1 MNLLMKDFVDVWPY
15 KNSMKERYIVEDAGD
30 CYRIIINNFCEWQQ
44 KSGGCTMCNY
54 SQRIKYHA
62 TDVLRD
68 EAIRIINEIHNLD
81 KNYNK
86 VKLYINGSFFNEN
99 ELAKDVAISFLCALK
114 NKCGIT
120 FVCVETRPEYLS
132 KSKLLEYIT
141 ETTVDFEIC
150 FGIESTNSII
160 RNVCLNKGVD
170 INLFYS
176 LCQDIMGL
184 CKIKVYLLIKPPF
197 ISENE
202 SIQDVVSSV
211 NDLVNHGITAI
222 SYTPIAIQK
231 NTLLEFLLQENLY
244 RPVWIWSLIEINTQ
258 LASLRQTYPEIHLA
272 GLEYYPE
279 PLQTYFNCEK
289 CSSRLA
295 AMLAS
300 NRNITWQDIS
310 LEQHCSCY
318 EKWSHQL
325 KSESIQSIDSQILLA
340 RESLTKNRKRAQEIS
355 HLVSGNFRSYLTDVA
370 KLVPEHNVKLDKV
383 GVEGVRL
390 PLMIHGYQ
398 VDGATFTCS
407 LELDEFHRGIHMSRL
422 IEQLNDF
429 SKVEHQDIINDLKI
443 LLDTQGQVNNSIS
456 LQCQLFKKVQRNLSN
471 KTNFVSISFDCYIQR
486 LCFPRTTWQSNI
498 TVTVPFINACPCTK
512 VSAEELFKESFT
524 HTQRGKIRVSFVNTE
539 ISFAKVIE
547 FIENYI
553 GIFDLLK
560 REDELYVVG
569 NAHKNSQFCED
580 ICREIANNI
589 SAKHELTEGCA
600 IVHVTTEESIHPHQA
615 FSEKRIDFS
624 NNI

>member
-15 KNSMKERYIVEDAGD
+15 KISMKGKYIVEDTGD
-30 CYRIIINNFCEWQQ
+30 CYRIIINNFCEWQK

-54 SQRIKYHA
+54 SQRVNFHA

-68 EAIRIINEIHNLD
+68 AAIRIFDEIQNLD
-81 KNYNK
+81 KNHNK

-99 ELAKDVAISFLCALK
+99 ELAKDVAVSFLRELK
-114 NKCGIT
+114 NKFGIT
-120 FVCVETRPEYLS
+120 GVCVETRPEYLS
-132 KSKLLEYIT
+132 KAKLLEYIA
-141 ETTVDFEIC
+141 ETAVDFEIC
-150 FGIESTNSII
+150 FGIESTNNRI
-160 RNVCLNKGVD
+160 RNICLNKGVD
-170 INLFYS
+170 INSFYS

-184 CKIKVYLLIKPPF
+184 CKIKIYLLVKPPF
-197 ISENE
+197 VAENE
-202 SIQDVVSSV
+202 AIQDVVSSV

-258 LASLRQTYPEIHLA
+258 LASLRQDYPEIRLA

-295 AMLAS
+295 AMLSS

-310 LEQHCSCY
+310 LEQSCSCY
-318 EKWSHQL
+318 EKWLRQL
-325 KSESIQSIDSQILLA
+325 KSESTQSIESQILFA
-340 RESLTKNRKRAQEIS
+340 RELLGKNRKRAQEIS
-355 HLVSGNFRSYLTDVA
+355 YLVGENSRSYLTDVA
-370 KLVPEHNVKLDKV
+370 KLVPEHNIKLDKV

-398 VDGATFTCS
+398 VDGTTFSCS

-429 SKVEHQDIINDLKI
+429 SQVEHLDIINDLKI
-443 LLDTQGQVNNSIS
+443 LLEAQGEVNNSIS
-456 LQCQLFKKVQRNLSN
+456 LQCQLFKKVQRNLSS
-471 KTNFVSISFDCYIQR
+471 KTNYVSISLDCFIHR
-486 LCFPRTTWQSNI
+486 SCFPCTTWQSNI

-512 VSAEELFKESFT
+512 TSAEELFKESYT
-524 HTQRGKIRVSFVNTE
+524 HTQRGKIRISFVNTK
-539 ISFAKVIE
+539 IPFANVMD
-547 FIENYI
+547 FIEGYI

-569 NAHKNSQFCED
+569 NAHRNAQFCED
-580 ICREIANNI
+580 VCRSIANSI
-589 SAKHELTEGCA
+589 STKHWMTEGSA

-615 FSEKRIDFS
+615 FSEKKIDFS
-624 NNI
+624 GNA

>member
-15 KNSMKERYIVEDAGD
+15 KNSMKERYIVEDTGE

-54 SQRIKYHA
+54 SQRIDFHA
-62 TDVLRD
+62 TDVLRNAATRIFD
-68 EAIRIINEIHNLD
+68 EIQHLG

-99 ELAKDVAISFLCALK
+99 ELAKDVAISFLCELK
-114 NKCGIT
+114 NKFGIT
-120 FVCVETRPEYLS
+120 CVCVETRPEYLS

-141 ETTVDFEIC
+141 ETAVDFEVC
-150 FGIESTNSII
+150 FGIESANNRI

-170 INLFYS
+170 INSFYL

-202 SIQDVVSSV
+202 AIQDVVSSV

-258 LASLRQTYPEIHLA
+258 LASLRQTYPEIRLG
-272 GLEYYPE
+272 GLEYYPV
-279 PLQTYFNCEK
+279 PVQTYFNCEK

-295 AMLAS
+295 TMLAS
-300 NRNITWQDIS
+300 NRDITWQDIS
-310 LEQHCSCY
+310 LEQPCSCY
-318 EKWSHQL
+318 EIWLHQL
-325 KSESIQSIDSQILLA
+325 KSDPTKSIENQILLA
-340 RESLTKNRKRAQEIS
+340 REVLAKNKKRAQEIS
-355 HLVSGNFRSYLTDVA
+355 HSVSGNSRSYLTDVA
-370 KLVPEHNVKLDKV
+370 KLVPEHNIKLDKV

-390 PLMIHGYQ
+390 PLMIYGYQ

-429 SKVEHQDIINDLKI
+429 SQVEHQDIINDLKM
-443 LLDTQGQVNNSIS
+443 LLEAQGQVNNSIS

-471 KTNFVSISFDCYIQR
+471 KTNYVSISLDCFIQR
-486 LCFPRTTWQSNI
+486 LCFPCTTWQSNI

-512 VSAEELFKESFT
+512 ISAEELFKESFT
-524 HTQRGKIRVSFVNTE
+524 HTQRGKIRISFVNTKT
-539 ISFAKVIE
+539 SFADVIDC
-547 FIENYI
+547 IEGHI
-553 GIFDLLK
+553 GIFNLLK

-569 NAHKNSQFCED
+569 NAHRSAQFCED
-580 ICREIANNI
+580 VCRAITNSI
-589 SAKHELTEGCA
+589 STKHCLTEGSA
-600 IVHVTTEESIHPHQA
+600 IVYVTTEESIHPHQA
-615 FSEKRIDFS
+615 FSEKKIDFS
-624 NNI
+624 GNA